1 MGSRRRIPLWEDT
14 SPFFALRASR
24 TGSGR
29 CPYRSWGSCNWGRTS
44 AHAHAPVP
52 SGRVPMWAIEVLL
65 HRLPRFECSSVFSH
79 LDIHDRVD
87 QCVLTPGYPVV
98 PHQRLSCTVGSSPP
112 LLGWRPGEG
121 ANCAISIGDIPHFP
135 GR

>member
-1 MGSRRRIPLWEDT
+1 MHPEPDPDVVRIDPG
-14 SPFFALRASR
+14 AVV
-24 TGSGR
+24 
-29 CPYRSWGSCNWGRTS
+29 NWGRTS

-98 PHQRLSCTVGSSPP
+98 PHPRLHARLALHPRSWVG
-112 LLGWRPGEG
+112 GPGRG
-121 ANCAISIGDIPHFP
+121 RIVQSALAISRISRGVKCSTRDPKSA
-135 GR
+135 